1 MQPLY
6 LCADIGGTRI
16 KTALLTADG
25 QLAGPIFHQDA
36 RAALAREALLDH
48 IAACLLAPVQA
59 APGKRPCGVRLAMPG
74 PCDYD
79 AGICK
84 IEGLG
89 KYAALYNVDLCAAL
103 GRRLAPALGAAA
115 AGLRLQNDV
124 AAFALGELRFG
135 CAQGCARGLFV
146 CIGTGCGSAFTLGSA
161 LAPEGTPGM
170 PPGGYLYPL
179 PLRGKRVDDWVS
191 RRGLQTLSAQTLG
204 EALDGLALAQRAGDG
219 DAGALA
225 VWQEFGAL
233 LAEALTPAL
242 DAYRPQLCCLGGQV
256 TASAPLFL
264 APLADACRARGIALA
279 CTQDTSLRA
288 MQGTLPA

>member
-16 KTALLTADG
+16 KTALLAADG
-25 QLAGPIFHQDA
+25 QLAGAIFQQDA
-36 RAALAREALLDH
+36 CAALERDALLDH

-59 APGKRPCGVRLAMPG
+59 GPGKRPCGVRLAMPG
-74 PCDYD
+74 PCDYE

-84 IEGLG
+84 IAGLA
-89 KYAALYNVDLCAAL
+89 KYGALYNVDLRAAL
-103 GRRLAPALGAAA
+103 GRRLAPALG
-115 AGLRLQNDV
+115 G
-124 AAFALGELRFG
+124 
-135 CAQGCARGLFV
+135 
-146 CIGTGCGSAFTLGSA
+146 A

-191 RRGLQTLSAQTLG
+191 RRGLQALSAQTLG
-204 EALDGLALAQRAGDG
+204 EALDGLPLAQRATAG
-219 DAGALA
+219 DAGAQA
-225 VWQEFGAL
+225 VWRDFGAL
-233 LAEALTPAL
+233 LAEVLTPAL

-264 APLADACRARGIALA
+264 APLAAACRARGIALA